1 MPLYRRWSLWLMLS
15 LLGMAAAAAVFWGK
29 SLLGPKGPRWVL
41 ASVTR
46 GDLVQTVSC
55 TGTLQPLVLSPVGAQ
70 VSGIVWK
77 LHADFNST
85 VRRGQPLVE
94 LDPALFD
101 AAVKRE
107 EANVA
112 AAQATAI
119 RLRADAQNAALIAK
133 RARELAD
140 QHYIAQAERD
150 TAVAQADATR
160 AAVQGAEAGIRV
172 AQAAL
177 DRARLDQKNAI
188 IRSPVDGVVIARN
201 VELGQGVVSSFQ
213 ASNLFSIAEDLHKM
227 QVLANIDEA
236 DIGFVKVG
244 SVADFTVDAFR
255 GQHHKARVEQ
265 IRNAPQTAQS
275 VVTYVVVLSVENPD
289 LTLRPGMTANVRLEV
304 ARRQNALLLPSAAL
318 RFKPRVDDQSTADAR
333 RSDPAEPDKRGPAS
347 ERRKGRP
354 AATDGAAVPA
364 RSDEPA
370 TPGLAYL
377 PGEGRAMAQRIVVG
391 ITDGTLVEIKEGLSE
406 GQQVIVDVVRPSG
419 SATSGR
425 PSSPG
430 GGGGG
435 GGMRR
440 GGM

>member
-1 MPLYRRWSLWLMLS
+1 
-15 LLGMAAAAAVFWGK
+15 
-29 SLLGPKGPRWVL
+29 
-41 ASVTR
+41 
-46 GDLVQTVSC
+46 
-55 TGTLQPLVLSPVGAQ
+55 
-70 VSGIVWK
+70 
-77 LHADFNST
+77 
-85 VRRGQPLVE
+85 
-94 LDPALFD
+94 
-101 AAVKRE
+101 
-107 EANVA
+107 
-112 AAQATAI
+112 
-119 RLRADAQNAALIAK
+119 
-133 RARELAD
+133 
-140 QHYIAQAERD
+140 
-150 TAVAQADATR
+150 
-160 AAVQGAEAGIRV
+160 V

-333 RSDPAEPDKRGPAS
+333 RPDPAEPDKRGPAS

-354 AATDGAAVPA
+354 AAADGAAVPA

-391 ITDGTLVEIKEGLSE
+391 ITDGTLVEIREGLSE
-406 GQQVIVDVVRPSG
+406 GQQVIVDVVRSSG

-425 PSSPG
+425 PSSSG